1 MGHEVI
7 SCNIYIWQNTNL
19 ECLFLRRG
27 ENRGKI
33 SRSKGENQQE
43 TQPWRRRQYLKEASA
58 LITMPSLPIL
68 PPSTPQMNNCSCFTK
83 CSLQKGYFAKVV
95 GYTTEKR
102 WLTFHSKRRTGQAIN
117 SNSRGVPEAS
127 ALAML
132 LRKIPMNHSREY
144 WYMGSMLA

>member
-1 MGHEVI
+1 MFVFE
-7 SCNIYIWQNTNL
+7 
-19 ECLFLRRG
+19 E
-27 ENRGKI
+27 RGKQGKNL
-33 SRSKGENQQE
+33 SEQGREPTRNSTLASTPVFEGGECSYHYAILAH
-43 TQPWRRRQYLKEASA
+43 T
-58 LITMPSLPIL
+58 PSLHP
-68 PPSTPQMNNCSCFTK
+68 PQMNNCSCFTK